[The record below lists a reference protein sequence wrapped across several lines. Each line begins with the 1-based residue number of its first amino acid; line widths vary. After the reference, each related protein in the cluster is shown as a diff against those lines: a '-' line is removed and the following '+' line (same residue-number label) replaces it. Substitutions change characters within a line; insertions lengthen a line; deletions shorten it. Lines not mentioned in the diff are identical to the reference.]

1 MLQNGVYNT
10 IPHCIG
16 LAKKI
21 GSGFSIRSFIYMYM
35 YVCVYIYAYIYM
47 YVYIYSYL

>member
-21 GSGFSIRSFIYMYM
+21 GSGFSVRCYGKTQMNLLANPIKYTFIF
-35 YVCVYIYAYIYM
+35 
-47 YVYIYSYL
+47 